1 MWPFARHSSLGT
13 TVVVLVGRISEEITR
28 KLFFR
33 SVLGDRQAWGLSSGR
48 CSFFALEGLLNIFL
62 GFVLRTLSVV
72 VRLQGLA
79 IFVHGTLSLPGD
91 VKDLAQLNVAPYL
104 GPSRLPVAI
113 ERLAI
118 RIRGRL
124 IIPLKEEN
132 LRHAVVCK

>member
-1 MWPFARHSSLGT
+1 MWPFARQSSLGT
-13 TVVVLVGRISEEITR
+13 TVVVLVGRISEESTR

-48 CSFFALEGLLNIFL
+48 RSFFALERLLNIFL

-72 VRLQGLA
+72 VGLQGLA
-79 IFVHGTLSLPGD
+79 VFVYRTLSLASD
-91 VKDLAQLNVAPYL
+91 VEDLAQLNVAPDL
-104 GPSRLPVAI
+104 GPARLTVSV

-132 LRHAVVCK
+132 LRHAVMRK